1 MEMLGGF
8 SDLLWTDQQGNG
20 GQGMGAGCWTV
31 IGAPEPRCET
41 LIWQRYTCVIH
52 QDRTRSRPRNTLK
65 KKKKGML
72 SGEKKKKKNG
82 NTFNHKISF

>member
-41 LIWQRYTCVIH
+41 LIWQRYTCAIH
-52 QDRTRSRPRNTLK
+52 QDRTRSRPRNTFK
-65 KKKKGML
+65 KKKCML
-72 SGEKKKKKNG
+72 SGEKKKKKNC